1 MRISWYETRK
11 WPTKHF
17 GYHPQLLGIY
27 FPYGYTTDTDI
38 SSLQRIHNLK
48 NRKQRRQEYT
58 WKVLF
63 YIFSLTIIFFPFWSV
78 IMYVLKIQIVS
89 CALHTLPIPSNFER
103 KHYNCQKVMAAVWRV
118 YNFLF
123 IEKKIFVAF
132 LLIFS
137 RTVVRSHRSREGEG
151 DLACIEKN
159 REEEALFAQKLQ
171 FSYHFDK
178 VPLSFI
184 PFLRL
189 SRKVFSDSNNHG
201 QPRTQRRLLSRGN
214 SYIEGIWTLVSSR
227 GCHAIF
233 IGPKI
238 T

>member
-27 FPYGYTTDTDI
+27 FLYGYTTDTDI
-38 SSLQRIHNLK
+38 SSLQRVHNLR

-89 CALHTLPIPSNFER
+89 CALHTLHIPSNFER
-103 KHYNCQKVMAAVWRV
+103 KHDNCQKVMAAVWRV

-123 IEKKIFVAF
+123 IEKKIFDAF

-151 DLACIEKN
+151 DLACIEKIE
-159 REEEALFAQKLQ
+159 RKRLFLLKNYNFRIILIKCH
-171 FSYHFDK
+171 Y
-178 VPLSFI
+178 
-184 PFLRL
+184 RL
-189 SRKVFSDSNNHG
+189 FHSCV
-201 QPRTQRRLLSRGN
+201 
-214 SYIEGIWTLVSSR
+214 
-227 GCHAIF
+227 
-233 IGPKI
+233 
-238 T
+238 

>member
-38 SSLQRIHNLK
+38 SSLQRIHNLR

-103 KHYNCQKVMAAVWRV
+103 KHDNCQKVMAAVWRV

-123 IEKKIFVAF
+123 IEKKNIRRIFID
-132 LLIFS
+132 LL
-137 RTVVRSHRSREGEG
+137 
-151 DLACIEKN
+151 KN
-159 REEEALFAQKLQ
+159 SSK
-171 FSYHFDK
+171 
-178 VPLSFI
+178 
-184 PFLRL
+184 
-189 SRKVFSDSNNHG
+189 
-201 QPRTQRRLLSRGN
+201 
-214 SYIEGIWTLVSSR
+214 VSSITR
-227 GCHAIF
+227 GWRRPCLYR
-233 IGPKI
+233 KK
-238 T
+238 

>member
-63 YIFSLTIIFFPFWSV
+63 YIFSLSIIFFPFWSV

-103 KHYNCQKVMAAVWRV
+103 KHDNCQKVMAAVWRV

-123 IEKKIFVAF
+123 IEKKNIRRIFID
-132 LLIFS
+132 LL
-137 RTVVRSHRSREGEG
+137 
-151 DLACIEKN
+151 KN
-159 REEEALFAQKLQ
+159 SSK
-171 FSYHFDK
+171 
-178 VPLSFI
+178 
-184 PFLRL
+184 
-189 SRKVFSDSNNHG
+189 
-201 QPRTQRRLLSRGN
+201 
-214 SYIEGIWTLVSSR
+214 VSSIAR
-227 GCHAIF
+227 GWRRPCLYR
-233 IGPKI
+233 KK
-238 T
+238 